1 MEHLGQVALRWLP
14 GAQHCMENRKMIP
27 VYTKRHRSDQIVVDF
42 ERQIMGQSQELY
54 RLITEDQSGV
64 G

>member
-14 GAQHCMENRKMIP
+14 GAQHCMENRKIIP
-27 VYTKRHRSDQIVVDF
+27 VYPKRHRSDQIVLDF
-42 ERQIMGQSQELY
+42 ERQIMGHSQELY

>member
-14 GAQHCMENRKMIP
+14 GAQHCIENRKIIP
-27 VYTKRHRSDQIVVDF
+27 VYPKRHRSHQIVLDF
-42 ERQIMGQSQELY
+42 ESQIMGQTQGLY
-54 RLITEDQSGV
+54 RLLTEDWSGV